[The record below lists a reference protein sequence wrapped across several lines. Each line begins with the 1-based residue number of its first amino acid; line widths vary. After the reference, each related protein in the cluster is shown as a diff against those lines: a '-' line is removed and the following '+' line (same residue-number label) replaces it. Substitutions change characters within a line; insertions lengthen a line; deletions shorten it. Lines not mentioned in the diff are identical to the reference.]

1 MKISGGINIIIYRR
15 KIMNNEATIEK
26 MKQMKLHGMT
36 RAFISTME
44 SGKANKLTPDEMLA
58 FLVDAEW
65 DDRYNKRLDRLLNT
79 AKFRYKSY
87 FDQIVF
93 KQSRNLDKNNIM
105 RLSTCNWVKKGE
117 SIIITGAT
125 GVGKSYLICAFGRQ
139 ACINGFKVLYFNCL
153 KLFSFLKFSKADGT
167 YLKNMKKLNKQD
179 LIILDDFGM
188 EPLDSQSRLSLLE
201 LLEDRHGEKST
212 MIASQLPV
220 NKWHDVIGDPTIA
233 DAICDRLIHSSH
245 KIDLK
250 GESMRKRKN
259 S

>member
-1 MKISGGINIIIYRR
+1 
-15 KIMNNEATIEK
+15 MNNEATIEK
-26 MKQMKLHGMT
+26 MKQMKLHGMA

-65 DDRYNKRLDRLLNT
+65 DDRYNKRLDRLLDT
-79 AKFRYKSY
+79 AKFRYKAY
-87 FDQIVF
+87 FEQIVF
-93 KQSRNLDKNNIM
+93 KSSRNLDKNNIM
-105 RLSTCNWVKKGE
+105 RLSTCNWIKKGE

-125 GVGKSYLICAFGRQ
+125 GVGKSYLVCAFGRQ
-139 ACINGFKVLYFNCL
+139 ACINGFTVLYFNCL

-188 EPLDSQSRLSLLE
+188 EPLDSQSRLLLLE

-212 MIASQLPV
+212 VITSQLPA